1 MAGKVVVFEGPEG
14 CGKSTQA
21 KKALIYIRKNRKKAV
36 LLREPGG
43 TRISEKIR
51 DIILSPVNK
60 EMRPETE
67 LLLYEAARAQI
78 CGEKI
83 AGLLKKGF
91 VVVLDRFFLAT
102 NVYQGYARG
111 LNKRIIEILN
121 RYTTQNVKV
130 NLTLV
135 YDVTLAEAKRR
146 MRKKKKDRMEKEKAA
161 FHKKVRAGYL
171 KEAKKTKNCRVIKT
185 DGKSAGEVFE
195 ETKALLKKKRIV

>member
-1 MAGKVVVFEGPEG
+1 MPEVYLYMAGKVVVFEGPEG

-111 LNKRIIEILN
+111 LNKRIIEFLN

-146 MRKKKKDRMEKEKAA
+146 MRKKKKALTKKRGTKKKVPKKKEK
-161 FHKKVRAGYL
+161 
-171 KEAKKTKNCRVIKT
+171 
-185 DGKSAGEVFE
+185 
-195 ETKALLKKKRIV
+195 KKKSDTWLLV